1 MRLDTQLRLG
11 RVEGGR
17 RRKKKGQS
25 EKCKIC
31 VLHSC
36 VPPLNCTTP
45 NLDICQSAMASSAAS
60 FTGAPLV
67 IREEIHHRAGRDS
80 VSFLTLPEMCA
91 QIKMLWQH
99 NDRVTREVCR
109 SLRCF
114 PQHCGSEISDW
125 KEKKKEVERGL
136 GENVCV
142 CEVALCALPSPRAPA
157 ALSFPEKSP
166 PHHHPSPVTLSE
178 IYEDG
183 SLTRS
188 LSFRGGRL
196 PVLTPQTWTQQ
207 TDISS
212 TSVWRCF

>member
-31 VLHSC
+31 FLHSC

-125 KEKKKEVERGL
+125 KEKKKKLSEVSARMCACVKSLFVLCLHLGL
-136 GENVCV
+136 RL
-142 CEVALCALPSPRAPA
+142 LCHFLKP
-157 ALSFPEKSP
+157 P

-196 PVLTPQTWTQQ
+196 PVLTLQTWTQQ

-212 TSVWRCF
+212 VWRCF